1 VASESTSSLDT
12 ILDLKRRDPF
22 APFTVVMTSGDRCLI
37 EDPDALAISSSQL
50 HYYPPRSNKAYHL
63 RLSQIALVEENPE
76 RLGT

>member
-1 VASESTSSLDT
+1 MAQESTTSLDT

-22 APFTVVMTSGDRCLI
+22 APFAVVMTSGDRCVI

-63 RLSQIALVEENPE
+63 RMSQVALVEENPE
-76 RLGT
+76 RQGA